1 MDLRTGELITAPQA
15 RNGVF
20 IWQIN
25 NPLYFTI
32 THHDKRPF
40 NNNHDIISVQ
50 IRFNHNM
57 RKELGIHKC
66 FLNFQVWTTLQPRIG
81 HFLRVFK
88 FQVLKY
94 LDSLGV
100 ISINNVIRAVDH
112 VLYNV
117 IVNTLQVKENH
128 EIKFNIY

>member
-1 MDLRTGELITAPQA
+1 MDSRTGELITAPQA

-32 THHDKRPF
+32 TNHDKRPF

-50 IRFNHNM
+50 IRFNHNT

-81 HFLRVFK
+81 HFSRVFK

-94 LDSLGV
+94 LNSLGV
-100 ISINNVIRAVDH
+100 ISINNVIRSVDH

-117 IVNTLQVKENH
+117 LVNTLQVKENH